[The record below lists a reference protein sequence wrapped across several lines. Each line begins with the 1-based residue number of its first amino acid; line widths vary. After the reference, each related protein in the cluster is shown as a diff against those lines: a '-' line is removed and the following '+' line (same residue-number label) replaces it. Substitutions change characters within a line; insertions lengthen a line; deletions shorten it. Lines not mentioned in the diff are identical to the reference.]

1 MTSKSVPFK
10 PLPAPLRG
18 AEKWVEGRI
27 AQVETVT
34 MKRLTLDIPA
44 ELHRQLKVHCAGSD
58 LNMAELCRDLILKA
72 LASDA
77 PRS

>member
-1 MTSKSVPFK
+1 MSTKSIAFK
-10 PLPAPLRG
+10 PLHAPLPG
-18 AEKWVEGRI
+18 AEKWVEARV
-27 AQVETVT
+27 APVETVA

-44 ELHRQLKVHCAGSD
+44 ELHRQLKVHCAGSG

-77 PRS
+77 ARS